1 MTSCSGQLIP
11 QGNILLSDIPY
22 PFVQM
27 YIVCSFLL
35 IKFIWVQNISF
46 EKTGKV
52 SMRVKNDVAYRIM
65 AGKRDDTD

>member
-1 MTSCSGQLIP
+1 MYIPKSMTSCSGQLIP

-22 PFVQM
+22 PFAQM

-52 SMRVKNDVAYRIM
+52 SMRVKNDVAYIE
-65 AGKRDDTD
+65 